1 LHVAYLSLALP
12 QVLVQLTAPA
22 NSNCVGPD
30 EQHAD
35 CSCSGELCGGP
46 NRYYL
51 TLALVVLTAL
61 ICFLMAFYDANLDA
75 DGMGT
80 TDKAAA
86 RPPAAAAA
94 AAAAAEGDPNGEW
107 EAACALCPHGR
118 FWLALG
124 NTVIFLV
131 LALLTPP
138 VTTCFYPCI
147 APVYVQSVPLI
158 AAFAVSSLLA
168 VVKAYSRRRRG
179 TSPATTAAATAL
191 LPALAVPAVLAA
203 AVGPSGRGQ
212 QGQQQQHHLGDDGEL
227 AVPLLHAAPAV
238 AGVTRSS
245 GHIGAGTADL
255 EQQ

>member
-1 LHVAYLSLALP
+1 
-12 QVLVQLTAPA
+12 
-22 NSNCVGPD
+22 VGPD
-30 EQHAD
+30 EQHAE

-94 AAAAAEGDPNGEW
+94 AAAAEDDPDGEW

-168 VVKAYSRRRRG
+168 VVKAYSRKRRS
-179 TSPATTAAATAL
+179 TSPATAAAAAAV
-191 LPALAVPAVLAA
+191 LPALAVPAVLARA
-203 AVGPSGRGQ
+203 AIEPPAR
-212 QGQQQQHHLGDDGEL
+212 GQQQQQLGDGGEL
-227 AVPLLHAAPAV
+227 VVPLLHSAPAV
-238 AGVTRSS
+238 ADVSRSS
-245 GHIGAGTADL
+245 RRYGNASADV
-255 EQQ
+255 EQL